1 MSRGVNGGFGIVC
14 DDESGR
20 VGFMSTEE
28 YRESDIEGARPAI
41 TNLRITLCRWKCG

>member
-1 MSRGVNGGFGIVC
+1 MSRGINGGFGIVC

-28 YRESDIEGARPAI
+28 CRESDIEGDRSTI
-41 TNLRITLCRWKCG
+41 VRVYTVLCR